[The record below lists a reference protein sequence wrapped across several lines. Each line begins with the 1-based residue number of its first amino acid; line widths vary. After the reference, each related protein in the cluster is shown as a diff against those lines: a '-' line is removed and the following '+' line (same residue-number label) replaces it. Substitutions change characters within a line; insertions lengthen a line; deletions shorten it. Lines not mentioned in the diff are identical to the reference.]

1 MRTAERSVS
10 AGVQQRATG
19 ARCGIPGGDRS
30 GDWLP
35 MNLSERFAESLG
47 QPIVVGTRTVVPMY
61 RRSVLPG
68 ERVVLRVLGAKEPPP
83 QGVRLKLV
91 GGRLD
96 VRGFGAVAD
105 PVLWAHSMPEEVVL
119 TYLLSRRSEL
129 RILDLLARRCGQS
142 ASLGRRRR
150 DCRRAPSGRGHL
162 SCNCAHELTF
172 EDLILRV
179 STR

>member
-119 TYLLSRRSEL
+119 TRLLRRRSEL
-129 RILDLLARRCGQS
+129 RIWNCWRDGAG
-142 ASLGRRRR
+142 SLQAWAG
-150 DCRRAPSGRGHL
+150 DAGIAVERRAGGVHL